1 MAECEYELWD
11 KKTKQLQKC
20 GYEGKTI
27 FLPDLKITKGRVT
40 NWDGSNRCS
49 VCLCEEHKKFVS
61 DCLMTEYYI
70 KHKKHINKQK
80 ELFKK

>member
-1 MAECEYELWD
+1 MGNCEYELWD
-11 KKTKQLQKC
+11 KKTKELKEC
-20 GYEGKTI
+20 GKEGKTI
-27 FLPDLKITKGRVT
+27 YIPDLKIMKNRIT
-40 NWDGSNRCS
+40 NKSGSNRTF

-70 KHKKHINKQK
+70 KHKKYINKQK